1 MDVRKGGLEMEDDMS
16 MVHSESEKRDR
27 KAIPWDKLIGVA
39 LLGAIGSAALY
50 YIFIQLEEDKKEYY
64 KDTVVK
70 FGKSWLAKQ
79 FQHESDEI

>member
-1 MDVRKGGLEMEDDMS
+1 MEDDMS
-16 MVHSESEKRDR
+16 MVHLEEEKKD
-27 KAIPWDKLIGVA
+27 KKVIPWDKLIGVA
-39 LLGAIGSAALY
+39 LLGALGSAVLY

-79 FQHESDEI
+79 FQSDPDEI

>member
-1 MDVRKGGLEMEDDMS
+1 VAARKGGLGMEEEMS
-16 MVHSESEKRDR
+16 LVHSEKKDR

-50 YIFIQLEEDKKEYY
+50 YIFLQLEDEKKEYY
-64 KDTVVK
+64 KDTVVR

-79 FQHESDEI
+79 FQGESDEI